1 MSDCTTVIQNGEARL
16 GIELGSTRIKAVL
29 IAPDYSV
36 LAVGVHDWENK
47 LENGYWTYALPEVWN
62 GIRRAYADL
71 CAKVQQ
77 RCGAPLRRLSALG
90 VSAMMHG
97 YLPFDKFGTQLAA
110 FRTWRNTT
118 TGEAADKL
126 TEAFHFNIPQRW
138 SIAHLYQAMLNGEE
152 HVKNIDFLTTLA
164 GYVHWKLT
172 GERVLGVGEAS
183 GMFPI
188 DSGKCDYDQQMLDCF
203 ETLSESYP
211 WKLRDILPR
220 VLNAGEEAGTLTPEG
235 ALLLDPTGTLE
246 AGVPLCP
253 PEGDA
258 GTGMVATN
266 AVAERTG
273 NVSAGTSVFA
283 MAVLERPLNNVYP
296 EIDLVTTPTGKPVAM
311 VHCNTCTSE
320 LNAWVKLFSEVAA
333 LMGGESD
340 AGKLFPA
347 LFRCAMEG
355 EADGG
360 GLMAFNYFAGEPVT
374 GLEDGRP
381 LVVRRADAPMSLANF
396 MRTQIYSAVATLQI
410 GMDLLFEREQVELDQ
425 LTGHGGL
432 FKTPVVGQKLLAGA
446 LNTPVTVMETASEG
460 GAWGMAVLAAYRVDR
475 EEGETLEQYLE
486 RKVFANVR
494 SSTLVPDSADVEG
507 FRRFI
512 ERYRA
517 ALAVERAAVE
527 SL

>member
-1 MSDCTTVIQNGEARL
+1 
-16 GIELGSTRIKAVL
+16 
-29 IAPDYSV
+29 
-36 LAVGVHDWENK
+36 
-47 LENGYWTYALPEVWN
+47 
-62 GIRRAYADL
+62 
-71 CAKVQQ
+71 
-77 RCGAPLRRLSALG
+77 
-90 VSAMMHG
+90 
-97 YLPFDKFGTQLAA
+97 
-110 FRTWRNTT
+110 
-118 TGEAADKL
+118 
-126 TEAFHFNIPQRW
+126 
-138 SIAHLYQAMLNGEE
+138 
-152 HVKNIDFLTTLA
+152 
-164 GYVHWKLT
+164 
-172 GERVLGVGEAS
+172 
-183 GMFPI
+183 
-188 DSGKCDYDQQMLDCF
+188 
-203 ETLSESYP
+203 
-211 WKLRDILPR
+211 
-220 VLNAGEEAGTLTPEG
+220 
-235 ALLLDPTGTLE
+235 
-246 AGVPLCP
+246 
-253 PEGDA
+253 
-258 GTGMVATN
+258 
-266 AVAERTG
+266 
-273 NVSAGTSVFA
+273 
-283 MAVLERPLNNVYP
+283 
-296 EIDLVTTPTGKPVAM
+296 VTTPTGKPVAM

-512 ERYRA
+512 QRYRA